1 MGLAEQLSW
10 TIPGFGKQGNW
21 YLYGMERIYTL
32 DDLRRAIE
40 ALPPG
45 SSVTLPRDALLQA
58 INGNGAAPTPAPEQ
72 PDRLLTVSEAAT
84 RLGVSRR
91 YVYGHADEFPFVRR
105 LGPKTL
111 RFSERGLEKWLAR
124 TRK

>member
-1 MGLAEQLSW
+1 
-10 TIPGFGKQGNW
+10 
-21 YLYGMERIYTL
+21 MERIYTL
-32 DDLRRAIE
+32 ADLRRAIE

-58 INGNGAAPTPAPEQ
+58 INGNSAAPTPEPEQ
-72 PDRLLTVSEAAT
+72 SDRLLTVREAAQ
-84 RLGVSRR
+84 RLGVSTR
-91 YVYGHADEFPFVRR
+91 YIYGHVDRYPFARR

-124 TRK
+124 TK

>member
-1 MGLAEQLSW
+1 
-10 TIPGFGKQGNW
+10 
-21 YLYGMERIYTL
+21 MERIYTL
-32 DDLRRAIE
+32 ADLRAAVQ

-45 SSVTLPRDALLQA
+45 ASITLPRETLLQA
-58 INGNGAAPTPAPEQ
+58 INGNGAAPTPEPAQ

-91 YVYGHADEFPFVRR
+91 YVYGHANQYPFARR

-124 TRK
+124 TK

>member
-1 MGLAEQLSW
+1 
-10 TIPGFGKQGNW
+10 
-21 YLYGMERIYTL
+21 MERVYTL
-32 DDLRRAIE
+32 ADLRRAIE

-58 INGNGAAPTPAPEQ
+58 INGNGAAPTPEPEQ
-72 PDRLLTVSEAAT
+72 SDRLLTVSEAAK

-91 YVYGHADEFPFVRR
+91 YVYGHADEYPFARR

-124 TRK
+124 TK

>member
-1 MGLAEQLSW
+1 
-10 TIPGFGKQGNW
+10 
-21 YLYGMERIYTL
+21 MERIYTL
-32 DDLRRAIE
+32 ADLRRAIE

-58 INGNGAAPTPAPEQ
+58 INGNGAAPTPEPEQ
-72 PDRLLTVSEAAT
+72 SDRLLTVSEAAK
-84 RLGVSRR
+84 RLGVSTR
-91 YVYGHADEFPFVRR
+91 YVYGHADGYPFARR

-124 TRK
+124 TKQ

>member
-1 MGLAEQLSW
+1 
-10 TIPGFGKQGNW
+10 
-21 YLYGMERIYTL
+21 MEAALYTL
-32 DDLRRAIE
+32 ADLRRAIE

-58 INGNGAAPTPAPEQ
+58 INGNGAAPKSEPEQ
-72 PDRLLTVSEAAT
+72 PDQLLTVSEAAT
-84 RLGVSRR
+84 RLGVSKR
-91 YVYGHADEFPFVRR
+91 YVYGHAADYPFVRR

-124 TRK
+124 MK

>member
-1 MGLAEQLSW
+1 
-10 TIPGFGKQGNW
+10 
-21 YLYGMERIYTL
+21 MERIYTL
-32 DDLRRAIE
+32 ADLRRAIE

-58 INGNGAAPTPAPEQ
+58 INGNGAAPTLEPEQ
-72 PDRLLTVSEAAT
+72 ADHLLTVSETAT

-91 YVYGHADEFPFVRR
+91 YVYAHVKQYPFVRR

-111 RFSERGLEKWLAR
+111 RFSERGLEKWMAR
-124 TRK
+124 TT